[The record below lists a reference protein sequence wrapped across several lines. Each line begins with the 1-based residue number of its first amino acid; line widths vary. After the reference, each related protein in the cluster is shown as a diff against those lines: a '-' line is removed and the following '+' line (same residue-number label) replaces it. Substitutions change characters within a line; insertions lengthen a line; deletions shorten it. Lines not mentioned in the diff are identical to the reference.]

1 MRRKVGD
8 QPAAGTGNLWFSETV
23 SLELPQEIGGWKGML
38 GDGKRES
45 LLLGNHHFG
54 FACPVAQVLA
64 CKFLPLPCLFGYLRE
79 LKLALP

>member
-1 MRRKVGD
+1 MEGDVGD
-8 QPAAGTGNLWFSETV
+8 E
-23 SLELPQEIGGWKGML
+23 
-38 GDGKRES
+38 KRDS

-79 LKLALP
+79 SKLALP